1 MNYLAHAYLSFNHPE
16 ILVGNMISDFVKGKQ
31 KEIYP
36 GDIRKGIM
44 LHREIDGFTDAHPAT
59 AKAKAFFRA
68 AYRLYAGA
76 FVDIVYDHFLAND
89 TTIFSEESLA
99 AFSKQ
104 TYSTL
109 DKYIRVLPTKFFAML
124 PYMKQHDWLF
134 NYRYRWGIKNSF
146 GGLVRRAQ
154 YMHDSSEAFS
164 IFEENYTA
172 LQLCYAEFMPEII
185 LFVKNRFNLSF
196 Q

>member
-1 MNYLAHAYLSFNHPE
+1 MNYLAHAYLSFNRPE

-36 GDIRKGIM
+36 AFIFKGIM
-44 LHREIDGFTDAHPAT
+44 LHREIDSFTDAHPAT
-59 AKAKAFFRA
+59 LKAKEFFRP

-89 TTIFSEESLA
+89 TGIFSENEWLS
-99 AFSKQ
+99 FSQ
-104 TYSTL
+104 NTY
-109 DKYIRVLPTKFFAML
+109 YILEKHIQLLPDRFRGML
-124 PYMKQHDWLF
+124 PYMKQQNWLF
-134 NYRYRWGIKNSF
+134 NYRYRWGIQNSF
-146 GGLVRRAQ
+146 NGLVHRAQ

-164 IFEENYTA
+164 TFENNYTA
-172 LQLCYAEFMPEII
+172 LQRCYAEFMPDVI
-185 LFVKNRFNLSF
+185 LFTKNRFNLSF